1 MKLGVLSVSFGKTG
15 DEVKCQDENSRQE
28 KKKEDQTVF
37 LTKIGSKFG
46 PHMSFTWAFTAA
58 HILC

>member
-46 PHMSFTWAFTAA
+46 PHMSFT
-58 HILC
+58 